1 MAQANRTSRRGL
13 RSLFA
18 GAPGSGGKWAC
29 LGVLALLG
37 VIALAWVLIPSFD
50 GGVVIDRGG
59 QGAASSPE
67 TAASCGSAA
76 SAETVTARVVVHV
89 DGAVKKPGVYELDL
103 PDGARIADVV
113 DAAGGLS
120 KDADTTS
127 LNLAACVEDAMK
139 VHVPAKGEAVGHG
152 QPGAPQTATVTSPSG
167 VSTGLININTATS
180 EQLDELPGVGEAT
193 ASAIVRDR
201 EANGPYKSPED
212 LMRVSGIGEKKFE
225 KMKDRICV

>member
-18 GAPGSGGKWAC
+18 GVPGSRGKWAC
-29 LGVLALLG
+29 LGILVLLG
-37 VIALAWVLIPSFD
+37 VIAFAWVLIPSLG
-50 GGVVIDRGG
+50 GGVVIERGG
-59 QGAASSPE
+59 HGATSSPE
-67 TAASCGSAA
+67 TVVSCDSAA
-76 SAETVTARVVVHV
+76 SDETVITRIVVHV

-103 PDGARIADVV
+103 PEGARVADAV
-113 DAAGGLS
+113 DAAGGLL

-139 VHVPAKGEAVGHG
+139 VHVPAKGEAVGTG
-152 QPGAPQTATVTSPSG
+152 QPGTSQAAAANSSSG
-167 VSTGLININTATS
+167 VSTGLININTASS
-180 EQLDELPGVGEAT
+180 EQLDDLPGVGDAT
-193 ASAIVRDR
+193 ANAIVRDR

>member
-18 GAPGSGGKWAC
+18 GVPGSGGKWAC
-29 LGVLALLG
+29 LGVLVLLG

-50 GGVVIDRGG
+50 GGVVIERDGH
-59 QGAASSPE
+59 GATSSQE
-67 TAASCGSAA
+67 TVVSCDSAP
-76 SAETVTARVVVHV
+76 SAETVITRIVVHV

-103 PDGARIADVV
+103 PEGARVADVV

-139 VHVPAKGEAVGHG
+139 VHVPAKGEAVGTS
-152 QPGAPQTATVTSPSG
+152 QPETSQAAAANSPSR
-167 VSTGLININTATS
+167 VSTGLININTASS
-180 EQLDELPGVGEAT
+180 EQLDDLPGVGEAT
-193 ASAIVRDR
+193 ANAIVRDR

-225 KMKDRICV
+225 KMKDKICV